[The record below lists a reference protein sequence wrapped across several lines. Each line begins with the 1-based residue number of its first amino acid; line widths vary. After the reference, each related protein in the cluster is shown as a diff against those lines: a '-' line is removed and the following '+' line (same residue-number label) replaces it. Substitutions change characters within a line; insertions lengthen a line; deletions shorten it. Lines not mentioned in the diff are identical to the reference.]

1 MPGIR
6 IKTAGLSQMPGIRIK
21 NVRLSQMPE
30 VRTGQSFPMLQQKKP
45 QPLWCISV
53 EQYPHRGYMSFRQ
66 AAEL

>member
-1 MPGIR
+1 
-6 IKTAGLSQMPGIRIK
+6 MPGIRIK

-53 EQYPHRGYMSFRQ
+53 EQYPLRGYMSFRQ